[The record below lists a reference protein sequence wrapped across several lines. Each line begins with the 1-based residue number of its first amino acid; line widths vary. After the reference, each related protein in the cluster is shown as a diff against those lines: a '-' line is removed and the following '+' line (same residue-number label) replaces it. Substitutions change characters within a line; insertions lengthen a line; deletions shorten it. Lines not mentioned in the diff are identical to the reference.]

1 LWNSEYAFKKNQFE
15 TNKKTVMRSWKSVTT
30 FSHIHFRCFALS
42 FFLILVFFTSLPA
55 PSFSEE
61 ASEKSQLQ
69 RHLILITKR
78 TIVLENE
85 IKALRTKPETK
96 ENLQKIV
103 DLQIQIDRLNLN
115 FDSMATNLS
124 LEDSSLKKKEKSPW
138 TKQLE
143 EITLP
148 LLQAIRDLTEK
159 PRKVDSLKKHI
170 TDLENILTIHKE
182 ASHSLKELG
191 TVRSEIEDSSKPE
204 EKLYLSRLVLLESK
218 YDPEL
223 TKLNLLE
230 ARKNLEQILSS
241 DESLIDSAKSQIKDF
256 FKNRGKNLL
265 VTFAAFCGLWWLLNR
280 FRKWVLRFN
289 LFSQLSPSF
298 GKLFSAAYNIFILII
313 CLLVGM
319 ACLYFFNDWLLI
331 SLIVMALIL
340 VAWTSRQYIP
350 TFLQEIKLI
359 VNLGT
364 VREGERLLWNG
375 VPWLVKDIGLNATL
389 INQNL
394 EGGEIRLPV
403 KNLIDKHSRPLV
415 EGEPWFPT
423 KTGDWVI
430 LEDGSYGWV
439 KHQTLEQ
446 VILNL
451 KGDSLKHYSTTDFLK
466 QSPLNI
472 SVGFRYC
479 IEFGLDYGVQD
490 RICKEIPVLFENGL
504 KNILSSFFE
513 GYSPDFKFLEV
524 RFDNPG
530 PSSLNLM
537 IIIHADGKCADR
549 HEENRREIQ
558 TALVQISNENN
569 LTIPFSQLT
578 INMANGGTNL
588 SPGIDSSRQ
597 SD

>member
-1 LWNSEYAFKKNQFE
+1 MKY
-15 TNKKTVMRSWKSVTT
+15 WKSFTN
-30 FSHIHFRCFALS
+30 FPGIQFHSLAFS
-42 FFLILVFFTSLPA
+42 FFLLLTLFISLPSSA
-55 PSFSEE
+55 FSE
-61 ASEKSQLQ
+61 AVSGKLNLQ
-69 RHLILITKR
+69 RHLVLIAKK
-78 TIVLENE
+78 TIVLEKE
-85 IKALRTKPETK
+85 IEILRTKSESK
-96 ENLQKIV
+96 ENLQKII
-103 DLQIQIDRLNLN
+103 DLQTQIDRLNLN

-159 PRKVDSLKKHI
+159 PRKVDSLKKRI
-170 TDLENILTIHKE
+170 TSLENILTIHKE
-182 ASHSLKELG
+182 STLNLKKLG
-191 TVRSEIEDSSKPE
+191 AAQSEIKTPSEPE
-204 EKLYLSRLVLLESK
+204 EKLYTSRVALLQNK

-223 TKLNLLE
+223 TELNLQE

-241 DESLIDSAKSQIKDF
+241 DESLLESAKSQVKDF

-265 VTFAAFCGLWWLLNR
+265 VTLAAFCGLWWLLNR
-280 FRKWVLRFN
+280 FRKWILRFN

-331 SLIVMALIL
+331 SLIVMVLIL

-364 VREGERLLWNG
+364 VREGERMVWNG
-375 VPWLVKDIGLNATL
+375 VPWLIKDIGLNATL
-389 INQNL
+389 SNENL

-403 KNLIDKHSRPLV
+403 KDLIGKHSRPVV
-415 EGEPWFPT
+415 EGESWFPT
-423 KTGDWVI
+423 KTKDWVI
-430 LEDGSYGWV
+430 LSDGSYGWI

-446 VILNL
+446 VILSL
-451 KGDSLKHYSTTDFLK
+451 KGDSLKFYSTEDFLS

-472 SVGFRYC
+472 STGFRYC
-479 IEFGLDYGVQD
+479 IEFGLDYEVQN
-490 RICKEIPVLFENGL
+490 RICDEIPRLFENRL
-504 KNILSSFFE
+504 KNILSNFFD
-513 GYSPDFKFLEV
+513 GPSPDFSFLEV

-530 PSSLNLM
+530 PSALNLM
-537 IIIHADGKCADR
+537 IVIHADGKCADR

-569 LTIPFSQLT
+569 LKIPFSQLT
-578 INMANGGTNL
+578 INMADGIQGSKLPQPGT
-588 SPGIDSSRQ
+588 DSLRE

>member
-1 LWNSEYAFKKNQFE
+1 MRLGKSFTAFSGNPFHPLAF
-15 TNKKTVMRSWKSVTT
+15 T
-30 FSHIHFRCFALS
+30 FFLVLALS
-42 FFLILVFFTSLPA
+42 TFLPA

-61 ASEKSQLQ
+61 IPENLRLQ
-69 RHLILITKR
+69 RHLILIAKK
-78 TIVLENE
+78 TIVIENE
-85 IKALRTKPETK
+85 IEALRTKSETK
-96 ENLQKIV
+96 ENLQKII
-103 DLQIQIDRLNLN
+103 DLQTQIDRLNLS
-115 FDSMATNLS
+115 FDSMATSLS

-138 TKQLE
+138 SKQLE
-143 EITLP
+143 DITLP

-159 PRKVDSLKKHI
+159 PRKVDSLKKRI
-170 TDLENILTIHKE
+170 ANLESILTIHKE
-182 ASHSLKELG
+182 ATLNLKKLTNSQDKIEQS
-191 TVRSEIEDSSKPE
+191 SEPE
-204 EKLYLSRLVLLESK
+204 EKLYISRLARLENK

-223 TKLNLLE
+223 TKLNLHE
-230 ARKNLEQILSS
+230 ARKSLAQILSS
-241 DESLIDSAKSQIKDF
+241 DESLLESAKSQVKDF

-265 VTFAAFCGLWWLLNR
+265 VTLVAFFGLWWLLNR

-364 VREGERLLWNG
+364 VREGERLVWSG
-375 VPWLVKDIGLNATL
+375 VPWLVKDIGLTATL

-403 KNLIDKHSRPLV
+403 KDLINKHSRPLV

-423 KTGDWVI
+423 KTKDWVI

-439 KHQTLEQ
+439 QHQTLEQ
-446 VILNL
+446 VVLNL
-451 KGDSLKHYSTTDFLK
+451 KGGSLKYYSTTDFLT

-472 SVGFRYC
+472 SAGFRYC
-479 IEFGLDYGVQD
+479 IEFGLDYEVQN
-490 RICKEIPVLFENGL
+490 RICKELPTLFENGL
-504 KNILSSFFE
+504 KNILSNFFD
-513 GYSPDFKFLEV
+513 GYSPDFTFIEV

-530 PSSLNLM
+530 ASSLNLM
-537 IIIHADGKCADR
+537 IIIHADGKCANR

-569 LTIPFSQLT
+569 LKIPFSQLT
-578 INMANGGTNL
+578 INMADGAQ
-588 SPGIDSSRQ
+588 SPKLPN
-597 SD
+597 

>member
-1 LWNSEYAFKKNQFE
+1 MRLGKSFTAF
-15 TNKKTVMRSWKSVTT
+15 SG
-30 FSHIHFRCFALS
+30 IHFHPLAFT
-42 FFLILVFFTSLPA
+42 FFLILALPTFLPA

-61 ASEKSQLQ
+61 IPENLRLQ
-69 RHLILITKR
+69 RHLILIAKK
-78 TIVLENE
+78 TIVIENE
-85 IKALRTKPETK
+85 IEALRTKSKTK
-96 ENLQKIV
+96 ENFQKII
-103 DLQIQIDRLNLN
+103 DLQTQIDRLNLS

-138 TKQLE
+138 SKQLE
-143 EITLP
+143 DITLP

-159 PRKVDSLKKHI
+159 PRKVDSLKKRI
-170 TDLENILTIHKE
+170 ANLENILTIHQE
-182 ASHSLKELG
+182 ATLNLKKL
-191 TVRSEIEDSSKPE
+191 TTAQDKIKQSSEPE
-204 EKLYLSRLVLLESK
+204 EKLYISRLSRLENK

-223 TKLNLLE
+223 TKLNLQE
-230 ARKNLEQILSS
+230 ARKSLAQILSS
-241 DESLIDSAKSQIKDF
+241 DESLLESAKSQVKDF

-265 VTFAAFCGLWWLLNR
+265 VTLVAFFGLWWLLNR

-364 VREGERLLWNG
+364 VREGERLVWSG
-375 VPWLVKDIGLNATL
+375 VPWLVKDIGLTATL

-403 KNLIDKHSRPLV
+403 KDLINKHSRPLV

-423 KTGDWVI
+423 KIKDWVI
-430 LEDGSYGWV
+430 LKDGSYGWV
-439 KHQTLEQ
+439 QHQTLEQ
-446 VILNL
+446 VVLNL
-451 KGDSLKHYSTTDFLK
+451 KGSSLKYYSTTDFLT

-472 SVGFRYC
+472 SAGFRYC
-479 IEFGLDYGVQD
+479 IEFGLDYEVQN
-490 RICKEIPVLFENGL
+490 RICKELPTLFESGL
-504 KNILSSFFE
+504 KNILSNFFD
-513 GYSPDFKFLEV
+513 GYSPDFTFIEV

-530 PSSLNLM
+530 ASSLNLM
-537 IIIHADGKCADR
+537 VIIHADGKCANR

-558 TALVQISNENN
+558 TALVQISNENK
-569 LTIPFSQLT
+569 LKIPFSQLT
-578 INMANGGTNL
+578 INMADGAQ
-588 SPGIDSSRQ
+588 SPKLPINTPDTQPSRKRDSI
-597 SD
+597 

>member
-1 LWNSEYAFKKNQFE
+1 MKVGKPVSN
-15 TNKKTVMRSWKSVTT
+15 
-30 FSHIHFRCFALS
+30 FSNNY
-42 FFLILVFFTSLPA
+42 FFLQAFSLLLVTAFFTTLPA
-55 PSFSEE
+55 TSFSKEI
-61 ASEKSQLQ
+61 SENSQLQ
-69 RHLILITKR
+69 RHLILIAKKA
-78 TIVLENE
+78 IVLENE
-85 IKALRTKPETK
+85 VKTLREKSETK
-96 ENLQKIV
+96 ENLQKII

-159 PRKVDSLKKHI
+159 PRKVDSLKKRI
-170 TDLENILTIHKE
+170 IKLENTLTIHEE
-182 ASHSLKELG
+182 ASSNLKILEAA
-191 TVRSEIEDSSKPE
+191 RSEIKKSQKPE
-204 EKLYLSRLVLLESK
+204 EKLYLARLTLLANK

-223 TKLNLLE
+223 TELNLQE
-230 ARKNLEQILSS
+230 ARKDLEDILST
-241 DESLIDSAKSQIKDF
+241 DESLLDSAQIQIKDF
-256 FKNRGKNLL
+256 FKNRGRNLL

-280 FRKWVLRFN
+280 FRKWILRFN

-331 SLIVMALIL
+331 SLLVMVLIL

-364 VREGERLLWNG
+364 VREGERLIWNG
-375 VPWLVKDIGLNATL
+375 VPWLVNDIGLNATL

-403 KNLIDKHSRPLV
+403 KNLIDKHSRPVV

-423 KTGDWVI
+423 KTADWVI
-430 LEDGSYGWV
+430 LKDGSYGCV

-446 VILNL
+446 VVLTL
-451 KGDSLKHYSTTDFLK
+451 KGKSLKYYSTSDFLN

-472 SVGFRYC
+472 SAGFRYC
-479 IEFGLDYGVQD
+479 IEFGLDYEVQN
-490 RICKEIPVLFENGL
+490 RICREIPTLFENGL
-504 KNILSSFFE
+504 KTILSDFFE
-513 GYSPDFKFLEV
+513 GYSPDFNFLEV

-530 PSSLNLM
+530 ASSLNLM
-537 IIIHADGKCADR
+537 IVIHADGKCADR

-569 LTIPFSQLT
+569 LKIPFSQLT
-578 INMANGGTNL
+578 INMADDSQSSKL
-588 SPGIDSSRQ
+588 PIDSNDIESSRKR
-597 SD
+597 D

>member
-1 LWNSEYAFKKNQFE
+1 
-15 TNKKTVMRSWKSVTT
+15 MRFGKSVTT
-30 FSHIHFRCFALS
+30 FSDIHFYHLAFS
-42 FFLILVFFTSLPA
+42 FLLILALFTFVPA

-61 ASEKSQLQ
+61 ISENLQLQ
-69 RHLILITKR
+69 RHLVLITKK
-78 TIVLENE
+78 TIVFENE
-85 IKALRTKPETK
+85 IVALRTKSETI
-96 ENLQKIV
+96 ENLQKII
-103 DLQIQIDRLNLN
+103 DLQTEIDQLNLI

-138 TKQLE
+138 AKQLE

-170 TDLENILTIHKE
+170 TDLENILLLHIE
-182 ASHSLKELG
+182 ASHNLEKLKIAK
-191 TVRSEIEDSSKPE
+191 TEIENSSKPE
-204 EKLYLSRLVLLESK
+204 EKLYITRLALLENK

-223 TKLNLLE
+223 TKLNLQE

-241 DESLIDSAKSQIKDF
+241 DESLLDSAKNQVKDF

-265 VTFAAFCGLWWLLNR
+265 VTFAAFFGLWWLLNR
-280 FRKWVLRFN
+280 FRKWILRFN

-331 SLIVMALIL
+331 SLLVMALIL

-350 TFLQEIKLI
+350 IFLQEIKLI

-364 VREGERLLWNG
+364 VREGERLIWNG
-375 VPWLVKDIGLNATL
+375 VPWLIKDIGLNATL
-389 INQNL
+389 VNQNL

-403 KNLIDKHSRPLV
+403 KDLIDKHSRPIV

-423 KTGDWVI
+423 KTKDWVI
-430 LEDGSYGWV
+430 LKDGSYGWI

-446 VILNL
+446 VVLIL
-451 KGDSLKHYSTTDFLK
+451 KGGSLKYYSTADFLN

-472 SVGFRYC
+472 SAGFRYC
-479 IEFGLDYGVQD
+479 IEFGLDYEVQN
-490 RICKEIPVLFENGL
+490 RICDEIPTLFENGL
-504 KNILSSFFE
+504 RNILSKFFE
-513 GYSPDFKFLEV
+513 GLSPDFRFLEV

-530 PSSLNLM
+530 PSALNLM
-537 IIIHADGKCADR
+537 VIIHADGKCADR

-569 LTIPFSQLT
+569 LKIPFSQLT
-578 INMANGGTNL
+578 INMADDAQNSKL
-588 SPGIDSSRQ
+588 PIDPSDTESSRK

>member
-1 LWNSEYAFKKNQFE
+1 MK
-15 TNKKTVMRSWKSVTT
+15 SWKPFTNISGIKFLPLAFSLLSILTLFIALPGSSV
-30 FSHIHFRCFALS
+30 
-42 FFLILVFFTSLPA
+42 
-55 PSFSEE
+55 SEE
-61 ASEKSQLQ
+61 TSENLNLQ
-69 RHLILITKR
+69 RHLILIAKK
-78 TIVLENE
+78 TIVLEKE
-85 IKALRTKPETK
+85 IEILRTKSETK
-96 ENLQKIV
+96 ENHQKII
-103 DLQIQIDRLNLN
+103 DLQTQIDRLNLN

-124 LEDSSLKKKEKSPW
+124 LEDSSLKKKERSPW

-143 EITLP
+143 EITSP

-159 PRKVDSLKKHI
+159 PRKVDSLKKRI
-170 TDLENILTIHKE
+170 ANLENTLAIHKE
-182 ASHSLKELG
+182 ATLNLKNLE
-191 TVRSEIEDSSKPE
+191 TDQSEMKFLSTPE
-204 EKLYLSRLVLLESK
+204 EKLYISRLALLENK
-218 YDPEL
+218 YHPEL
-223 TKLNLLE
+223 TELNLQE

-241 DESLIDSAKSQIKDF
+241 DESLLESAKSQIKKF
-256 FKNRGKNLL
+256 LKNRGKNLL
-265 VTFAAFCGLWWLLNR
+265 VTLAAFCGLWWLLNR
-280 FRKWVLRFN
+280 FRKWILRFN

-331 SLIVMALIL
+331 SLIVMVLIL

-364 VREGERLLWNG
+364 VREGERMIWSG
-375 VPWLVKDIGLNATL
+375 VPWLIKDIGLNATL
-389 INQNL
+389 VNENL

-403 KNLIDKHSRPLV
+403 RDLIDKHSRPV
-415 EGEPWFPT
+415 VKGESWFPT
-423 KTGDWVI
+423 KTKDWVI
-430 LEDGSYGWV
+430 LNDGSYGWV

-451 KGDSLKHYSTTDFLK
+451 KGDSLKYYSTAEFLN

-472 SVGFRYC
+472 SAGFRYC
-479 IEFGLDYGVQD
+479 IEFGLDYEVQS
-490 RICKEIPVLFENGL
+490 RICDEIPKLFENRL
-504 KNILSSFFE
+504 KNILSKFFD
-513 GYSPDFKFLEV
+513 GHSPDFNFLEV

-530 PSSLNLM
+530 SSSLNLM
-537 IIIHADGKCADR
+537 IVIHANGKCADR

-569 LTIPFSQLT
+569 LKIPFSQLT
-578 INMANGGTNL
+578 INMADGVQDPKSPPGT
-588 SPGIDSSRQ
+588 DSLRN

>member
-1 LWNSEYAFKKNQFE
+1 
-15 TNKKTVMRSWKSVTT
+15 MRFGKSVTT
-30 FSHIHFRCFALS
+30 FSDIHFRPLAFS
-42 FFLILVFFTSLPA
+42 FFLFLALITSLPA
-55 PSFSEE
+55 SSFSDETPE
-61 ASEKSQLQ
+61 SLKLQ
-69 RHLILITKR
+69 RHLVLIAKKA
-78 TIVLENE
+78 IFLEKE
-85 IKALRTKPETK
+85 IATLRKKSETK
-96 ENLQKIV
+96 ENLQKII
-103 DLQIQIDRLNLN
+103 DLQTQIDRLNLN

-124 LEDSSLKKKEKSPW
+124 LEDSSRKKKEKSPW
-138 TKQLE
+138 AKQLE
-143 EITLP
+143 EITMP

-159 PRKVDSLKKHI
+159 PRKVDSLKKRI
-170 TDLENILTIHKE
+170 TDLENILAIHKE
-182 ASHSLKELG
+182 ASQNLEKLATAQSNIRNSSL
-191 TVRSEIEDSSKPE
+191 PE
-204 EKLYLSRLVLLESK
+204 EKLYLSRLALLESK

-223 TKLNLLE
+223 TELNLQE
-230 ARKNLEQILSS
+230 AKKDLEQILSS
-241 DESLIDSAKSQIKDF
+241 DESLLDTAKSQVKDF

-265 VTFAAFCGLWWLLNR
+265 ITLAAFCGLWWLLNR
-280 FRKWVLRFN
+280 LRKWVLRFN

-331 SLIVMALIL
+331 SLIVMVLIL

-364 VREGERLLWNG
+364 VREGERLIWNG

-389 INQNL
+389 INENL

-403 KNLIDKHSRPLV
+403 KDLINKHSRPVV

-423 KTGDWVI
+423 KSRDWVI
-430 LEDGSYGWV
+430 LNDGSYGWV
-439 KHQTLEQ
+439 QHQTLEQ

-451 KGDSLKHYSTTDFLK
+451 KGGSLKFYSTADFLS

-472 SVGFRYC
+472 STGFRYC
-479 IEFGLDYGVQD
+479 IEFGLDYEVQS
-490 RICKEIPVLFENGL
+490 RICEEIPKLFEDGL
-504 KNILSSFFE
+504 KRVLNNYFE
-513 GYSPDFKFLEV
+513 GPSPDFNFIEV

-530 PSSLNLM
+530 SSALNLM
-537 IIIHADGKCADR
+537 VIIHVDGKCADR

-578 INMANGGTNL
+578 INMADGVQGTNL
-588 SPGIDSSRQ
+588 PGTDSSRK

>member
-1 LWNSEYAFKKNQFE
+1 
-15 TNKKTVMRSWKSVTT
+15 MRFWKSVTT
-30 FSHIHFRCFALS
+30 FSDLHFHPLAFN
-42 FFLILVFFTSLPA
+42 FFLALVLLTSLAA

-61 ASEKSQLQ
+61 TSENLKLQ
-69 RHLILITKR
+69 RHLILIAKK

-85 IKALRTKPETK
+85 IETLRTKSETK
-96 ENLQKIV
+96 ENLQKII
-103 DLQIQIDRLNLN
+103 DLQTQIDRLNLN

-143 EITLP
+143 EITSP

-159 PRKVDSLKKHI
+159 PRKVDSLKKRI
-170 TDLENILTIHKE
+170 INLESTLTIHKE
-182 ASHSLKELG
+182 AAQNLENLETAQNELKG
-191 TVRSEIEDSSKPE
+191 SSNPE
-204 EKLYLSRLVLLESK
+204 EKLYISRLALLENK
-218 YDPEL
+218 FDPEL
-223 TKLNLLE
+223 TELNLQE
-230 ARKNLEQILSS
+230 ARKKLEQVLSS
-241 DESLIDSAKSQIKDF
+241 DESLIDSAKTQVKDF
-256 FKNRGKNLL
+256 LKNRGKNLL
-265 VTFAAFCGLWWLLNR
+265 VTLAAFCGLWWLLNR
-280 FRKWVLRFN
+280 FRKWILRFN

-331 SLIVMALIL
+331 SLIVMVLVL

-364 VREGERLLWNG
+364 VREGERMVWNG
-375 VPWLVKDIGLNATL
+375 VPWLIKDIGLNATL
-389 INQNL
+389 VNENL

-403 KNLIDKHSRPLV
+403 RELINKHSRPVV

-423 KTGDWVI
+423 KTRDWVI
-430 LEDGSYGWV
+430 LNDGSYGWV

-451 KGDSLKHYSTTDFLK
+451 KGGSLKHYSTADFLN

-472 SVGFRYC
+472 STGFRYC
-479 IEFGLDYGVQD
+479 IEFGLDYEVQN
-490 RICKEIPVLFENGL
+490 RICEEIPKLFENEL
-504 KNILSSFFE
+504 KIILSSFFE
-513 GYSPDFKFLEV
+513 GPSADFNFLEV

-530 PSSLNLM
+530 PSALNLM
-537 IIIHADGKCADR
+537 IVIHADGKSADR

-558 TALVQISNENN
+558 TALVQISNNNN
-569 LTIPFSQLT
+569 LMIPFSQLT
-578 INMANGGTNL
+578 INMADGAQSSNPPL
-588 SPGIDSSRQ
+588 KLPDSSRK